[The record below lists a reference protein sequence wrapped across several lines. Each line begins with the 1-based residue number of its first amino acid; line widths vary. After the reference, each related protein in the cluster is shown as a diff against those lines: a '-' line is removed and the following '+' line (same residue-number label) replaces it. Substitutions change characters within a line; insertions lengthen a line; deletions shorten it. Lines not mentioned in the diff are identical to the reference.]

1 MRSFLRS
8 WLLATLAGVVAG
20 LAAVLVV
27 ALLDATQWL
36 VAGESASAQEPA
48 TVRQALVVGAAG
60 SVAAFAWVGLR
71 HWQRRRNGP
80 LAEAADALLQT
91 VSVGIGAPVGR
102 EQAPR
107 ILARLLTRGL
117 LARLRVTESAVTVFA
132 GASMGA
138 AFGAVY
144 NTPLAGVAFAVERV
158 LRGRRLSEVLIA
170 GWATAIAVPIGWL
183 AVPRSPAF
191 AVAPSVAWPDL
202 AWLIV
207 VVPLAFVLGTLVRWV
222 WSRAARVNLGDLAKA
237 AGGLLAFWLM
247 AAAAIVLPQIL
258 GNGKAV
264 VAAGLAGEL
273 GLWEAVLL
281 TVVKF
286 AAVALFFA
294 VGIRGGQIMPAVAVG
309 MGAGTVLALVVEPLV
324 GAQHASTVGFMLGIA
339 VLAVS
344 QRAPVFALCFGVEL
358 VPFSPALAAALL
370 VTVLLVGIGLRAGP
384 TPWKRRWPA
393 AGERPSGG

>member
-8 WLLATLAGVVAG
+8 WLLATLAGVGAG

-117 LARLRVTESAVTVFA
+117 LARLRVPESAVTVFA
-132 GASMGA
+132 GASMGP

-170 GWATAIAVPIGWL
+170 
-183 AVPRSPAF
+183 
-191 AVAPSVAWPDL
+191 
-202 AWLIV
+202 
-207 VVPLAFVLGTLVRWV
+207 
-222 WSRAARVNLGDLAKA
+222 N
-237 AGGLLAFWLM
+237 
-247 AAAAIVLPQIL
+247 
-258 GNGKAV
+258 
-264 VAAGLAGEL
+264 
-273 GLWEAVLL
+273 
-281 TVVKF
+281 
-286 AAVALFFA
+286 
-294 VGIRGGQIMPAVAVG
+294 
-309 MGAGTVLALVVEPLV
+309 
-324 GAQHASTVGFMLGIA
+324 
-339 VLAVS
+339 
-344 QRAPVFALCFGVEL
+344 
-358 VPFSPALAAALL
+358 
-370 VTVLLVGIGLRAGP
+370 
-384 TPWKRRWPA
+384 
-393 AGERPSGG
+393 